1 MLSWPKLNR
10 SGVVDVAARTSI
22 FSGRMMRAGDSPAA
36 IANVPNIITV
46 VRILLVPL
54 FLWLLLSDAGELGLA
69 RYLAAVLFIVAI
81 ATDALDGYLARS
93 RNLVTDLGKILDPIA
108 DKALVGSALVGLSL
122 LGELWWWVTIVILVR
137 ELGITVY
144 RFIAL
149 RDRVIAAGAS
159 GKAKTMAQAIAV
171 SMLLL
176 PLWVLVGTWYLWL
189 GWAVMGVALALTIYS
204 GAEYLVAAW
213 RLGRAQR

>member
-1 MLSWPKLNR
+1 M
-10 SGVVDVAARTSI
+10 AARTSI
-22 FSGRMMRAGDSPAA
+22 FSGRIFRSGDTPAA

-81 ATDALDGYLARS
+81 ATDSLDGYLARS

-108 DKALVGSALVGLSL
+108 DKALIGSALVSLSL

-137 ELGITVY
+137 EFGITVY

-149 RDRVIAAGAS
+149 RDRVIPAAAS

-171 SMLLL
+171 SLLLL
-176 PLWVLVGTWYLWL
+176 PLWDLVGTWYLWL
-189 GWAVMGVALALTIYS
+189 GWVVMGVALALTIYS

-213 RLGRAQR
+213 RHGRQR